1 VGREIGVPPCS
12 FTIRIKSLLFF
23 SPRVIAIVL
32 LKKIFLNIIMKSSY
46 DKSIKTNIFSYWN
59 NLPLRFNRWDP
70 FNFVS

>member
-1 VGREIGVPPCS
+1 
-12 FTIRIKSLLFF
+12 LFF